1 MRRHGDWSG
10 PRAESTRSVGVPFGR
25 GYHRPWSRCRP
36 WGSRFVA
43 TAAVNR
49 LLGEDRLTATAPKQ
63 EIFAC
68 DRTRQV
74 PAKPLMPEEVVNR
87 IVPSDPRISP
97 DGSRVIF
104 VASPASKAEEKR
116 TRSLWIASDG
126 APARQFTAGTADDS
140 DPRWSPDGT
149 RLLFRS
155 DRLKPGSDDYR
166 LFVLDAS
173 GGEALTLGELG
184 GELSQPM
191 WSPDGRWVAVLRRD
205 PESEAVAAR
214 KKERDDA
221 IVVEENPRFTRLWV
235 VEVESARARCL
246 TAGEREVRGFTWV
259 PDSLSLVAI
268 TTDVPEY
275 DATLGPGDLWQ
286 VAVEGSLPRL
296 VALFRSAPSS
306 PVVVETH
313 DGPIVAVRAY
323 GPRDQPEDSIWS
335 VALSGGEP
343 VNALPDLAGN
353 VEELVTLPGTTGQ
366 LAARIV
372 ERTHARLFAVDV
384 PSGRMSPLTP
394 DAIAN
399 RGTILDGVSF
409 SADGGQLAAVW
420 SEATTPE
427 EVWLGDVSGEARPV
441 TSFGKA
447 FEGRLQPVEHVSW
460 TSDDGVEIEGLLT
473 YPADYQPGTRY
484 PLVVEIHGGP
494 SWQWEDRVMLDW
506 HDWAQLLA
514 SRGYAVLLPNP
525 RGSTGYGRELQRLLQ
540 DDVGGGESR
549 DLVAG
554 ALAMVERGIAD
565 PHRLGIAGWSWGG
578 YLTAWTITQTTM
590 FRAAVMGA
598 GLANMVSDHGQ
609 GDIPSANLLYYPGQ
623 PYDHMEYYWK
633 SSPIRYVADVQTPTL
648 ILHGEEDAR
657 VHPAQGM
664 EYFRAL
670 KILGVPVRFVR
681 YPREKHGIEERAHQ
695 IDVMQRI
702 IDWFDQYLL
711 ASPGS

>member
-1 MRRHGDWSG
+1 VLAGCPVAATIVCGHGSAREG
-10 PRAESTRSVGVPFGR
+10 N
-25 GYHRPWSRCRP
+25 
-36 WGSRFVA
+36 RFVA
-43 TAAVNR
+43 TASVDR
-49 LLGEDRLTATAPKQ
+49 LLGEDRLTATMPKQ
-63 EIFAC
+63 EVFSG
-68 DRTRQV
+68 DRTSQV
-74 PAKPLMPEEVVNR
+74 PAKALRPEEIADR

-97 DGSRVIF
+97 DGSRVVF
-104 VASPASKAEEKR
+104 VASTASKAEEKW
-116 TRSLWIASDG
+116 TRSLWIASNG
-126 APARQFTAGTADDS
+126 SPARKFTAGTADDR

-166 LFVLDAS
+166 LFVLDAA
-173 GGEALTLGELG
+173 GGEALALTELS
-184 GELSQPM
+184 GELSQPE

-205 PESEAVAAR
+205 PEPEAVAAR

-221 IVVEENPRFTRLWV
+221 IVVEEDPRFTRLWV

-246 TAGEREVRGFTWV
+246 STGEREVRGFAWV
-259 PDSLSLVAI
+259 PDSLSLVTI
-268 TTDVPEY
+268 TTDAPEY
-275 DATLGPGDLWQ
+275 DATLRPGDLWQ
-286 VAVEGSLPRL
+286 IALEGSLPRL
-296 VALFRSAPSS
+296 VARFRSAPSS
-306 PVVVETH
+306 PVVVETR

-323 GPRDQPEDSIWS
+323 SPRDQPEDSIWS

-343 VNALPDLAGN
+343 VNTLPELAGN
-353 VEELVTLPGTTGQ
+353 VEELVTLPGTTGR

-372 ERTHARLFAVDV
+372 ERTHGRLFAVDI
-384 PSGRMSPLTP
+384 PGGRMTPLTP
-394 DAIAN
+394 DVIAN
-399 RGTILDGVSF
+399 LGTILDGVSF
-409 SADGGQLAAVW
+409 SADGRRLAAVW
-420 SEATTPE
+420 SDATTPE
-427 EVWLGDVSGEARPV
+427 EVWLGDASGEARPV
-441 TSFGKA
+441 TSFGKI
-447 FEGRLQPVEHVSW
+447 FEGRLQPVEHVCW

-484 PLVVEIHGGP
+484 PLVVEVHGGP

-506 HDWAQLLA
+506 HDWAQMLA

-554 ALAMVERGIAD
+554 ALAMVERSIAD
-565 PHRLGIAGWSWGG
+565 PNRLGIAGWSWGG

-623 PYDHMEYYWK
+623 PYDHMEHYWK
-633 SSPIRYVADVQTPTL
+633 SSPIRYVAQVQTPTL

-695 IDVMQRI
+695 IDVMRRI
-702 IDWFDQYLL
+702 IDWFERYLL

>member
-1 MRRHGDWSG
+1 LSATVLKSEVFAGD
-10 PRAESTRSVGVPFGR
+10 A
-25 GYHRPWSRCRP
+25 
-36 WGSRFVA
+36 
-43 TAAVNR
+43 
-49 LLGEDRLTATAPKQ
+49 
-63 EIFAC
+63 
-68 DRTRQV
+68 TRQV
-74 PAKPLMPEEVVNR
+74 PVKPLMPEEIVDR

-97 DGSRVIF
+97 DGSRVVF
-104 VASPASKAEEKR
+104 VVSPASKSGEQR
-116 TRSLWIASDG
+116 TRSLWISSDG
-126 APARQFTAGTADDS
+126 SPARQFTAGTFDDR

-149 RLLFRS
+149 QFLFRS
-155 DRLKPGSDDYR
+155 DRLKPGSDEYR
-166 LFVLDAS
+166 LFLLSAS
-173 GGEALTLGELG
+173 GGEALPLGELG
-184 GELSQPM
+184 GELSQPE

-205 PESEAVAAR
+205 PEPDTITAR

-221 IVVEENPRFTRLWV
+221 ILVEEDARFTRLWV
-235 VEVESARARCL
+235 LEVDSTRARCL
-246 TAGEREVRGFTWV
+246 TTGEREVRSFAWA
-259 PDSLSLVAI
+259 PDSQSLVTI
-268 TTDVPEY
+268 TTNAAEY

-286 VAVEGSLPRL
+286 VAVEGSLPRH
-296 VALFRSAPSS
+296 VAQFRNAPSS
-306 PVVVETH
+306 PVVVETRN
-313 DGPIVAVRAY
+313 GPIVAVRAY
-323 GPRDQPEDSIWS
+323 GHREQPEESIWS
-335 VALSGGEP
+335 VALSGGGP
-343 VNALPDLAGN
+343 VNALPELAGN
-353 VEELVTLPGTTGQ
+353 VEDLIPLPGTMGR

-384 PSGRMSPLTP
+384 TSGNMTPLTP
-394 DAIAN
+394 DAMAD
-399 RGTILDGVSF
+399 RGSVVDGASF
-409 SADGGQLAAVW
+409 AVDGCRLAAVW
-420 SEATTPE
+420 SDAATPE
-427 EVWLGDVSGEARPV
+427 EVWLGDASGEARPV
-441 TSFGKA
+441 TSFGKD
-447 FEGRLQPVEHVSW
+447 FTGRLQPVEHVCW

-473 YPADYQPGTRY
+473 YPVDYQPGTRY

-494 SWQWEDRVMLDW
+494 SWQWEDRVMLGW
-506 HDWAQLLA
+506 HDWAQMLA
-514 SRGYAVLLPNP
+514 TRGYAVLLPNP

-549 DLVAG
+549 DLVSG

-565 PHRLGIAGWSWGG
+565 PNRLGIAGWSWGG

-623 PYDHMEYYWK
+623 PYEHMEHYWK
-633 SSPIRYVADVQTPTL
+633 SSPIRHVAAVKTPTL

-711 ASPGS
+711 SSPCS